1 MIFKVLYQE
10 NLYEVPVREH
20 TKVLYIKGESTREV
34 RQKLADRKINI
45 EYVQP
50 LDEAH
55 LEYEQKNEDFK
66 VLEI

>member
-20 TKVLYIKGESTREV
+20 TKAFYIKGESAREV
-34 RQKLADRKINI
+34 RQKLADKEINI
-45 EYVQP
+45 EYVQLLGGP
-50 LDEAH
+50 H
-55 LEYEQKNEDFK
+55 LEYEQKNENFT